1 MQPIPPAE
9 KPPVEKP
16 KKSFGRTLLYFTLGL
31 VALIVLSS
39 VFGRFIS
46 DGGLDNGKGKIAM
59 VEISGQIFDSKDIV
73 RQISKYRRDDD
84 IKAILLRIDSP
95 GGAVAPSQEIYDEV
109 LRVRADKKIIYAS
122 MGSLAASGGYYIAVA
137 ADRIFANPGTLTGSI
152 GVIMA
157 FGNAEKLMEKIGLE
171 PQVVKS
177 GKYKDVGSPARKMSA
192 EERIYLQ
199 RVVNDVHQQ
208 FVDAVAQGR
217 NISTK
222 EARKLA
228 DGRIFTGRQ
237 ALKLKMV
244 DEMGGLEDVIAK
256 LGEAAGIEGRPK
268 VIWEEPQKGFMEWLL
283 EGSIPK
289 EFKANWMPSQ
299 FPSLQY
305 LWLPS

>member
-1 MQPIPPAE
+1 MQPI
-9 KPPVEKP
+9 PPVEKP

-31 VALIVLSS
+31 VALVVISS
-39 VFGRFIS
+39 VFGRFLS
-46 DGGLDNGKGKIAM
+46 DGGLGGGKEKIAL
-59 VEISGQIFDSKDIV
+59 VEISGQIMDSRDIV

-95 GGAVAPSQEIYDEV
+95 GGAVGPSQEIYDEV
-109 LRVRADKKIIYAS
+109 LRVRADNKKIYAS

-177 GKYKDVGSPARKMSA
+177 GKYKDVGSPARKMTT
-192 EERIYLQ
+192 EEQIYLQ
-199 RVVNDVHQQ
+199 GVVNDVHQQ

-217 NISTK
+217 NISTQ
-222 EARKLA
+222 EAGKLA
-228 DGRIFTGRQ
+228 DGRVYTGRQ

-244 DEMGGLEDVIAK
+244 DEMGGLEDVITK

-268 VIWEEPQKGFMEWLL
+268 VVWEEPPKGFMEWLM
-283 EGSIPK
+283 EGSLPK

-299 FPSLQY
+299 FPSLQF
-305 LWLPS
+305 LWLPG

>member
-1 MQPIPPAE
+1 MQPMQ
-9 KPPVEKP
+9 PVEKP
-16 KKSFGRTLLYFTLGL
+16 KKSFGRTLIYFTLGL
-31 VALIVLSS
+31 VALVVLSS
-39 VFGRFIS
+39 VFGSYLS
-46 DGGLDNGKGKIAM
+46 DGGWDDGREKIAL
-59 VEISGQIFDSKDIV
+59 VEISGQIFDSRDIV
-73 RQISKYRRDDD
+73 RQLSKYRRDDD
-84 IKAILLRIDSP
+84 IKAILLRINSP

-109 LRVRADKKIIYAS
+109 LRVRADKKKIYAS

-157 FGNAEKLMEKIGLE
+157 FGNAEKLMEKIGIE

-177 GKYKDVGSPARKMSA
+177 GKYKDVGSPARKMTA

-208 FVDAVAQGR
+208 FIDAVAKGR
-217 NISTK
+217 NITIK

-228 DGRIFTGRQ
+228 DGRVFTGRQ

-244 DEMGGLEDVIAK
+244 DEMGGLEDVIVK

-268 VIWEEPQKGFMEWLL
+268 VIWEEPKRGFVEWLMESSL
-283 EGSIPK
+283 PK

-299 FPSLQY
+299 FPSLQF
-305 LWLPS
+305 LWLPG

>member
-1 MQPIPPAE
+1 MQPI
-9 KPPVEKP
+9 PPVEKP

-31 VALIVLSS
+31 VALVVLSS

-46 DGGLDNGKGKIAM
+46 EDGLGDSREKIAL
-59 VEISGQIFDSKDIV
+59 VEVSGQIFDSKDIV
-73 RQISKYRRDDD
+73 RQLSKYRRDDD

-109 LRVRADKKIIYAS
+109 LRVRADNKKIYAS

-137 ADRIFANPGTLTGSI
+137 ADRVFANPGTLTGSI

-177 GKYKDVGSPARKMSA
+177 GKYKDVGSPARKMTA
-192 EERIYLQ
+192 KERIYLQ
-199 RVVNDVHQQ
+199 RVVDDVHQQ
-208 FVDAVAQGR
+208 FIDAVAKGR
-217 NISTK
+217 NITTK

-228 DGRIFTGRQ
+228 DGRVFTGRQ

-244 DEMGGLEDVIAK
+244 DEMGGLEDVIVK

-268 VIWEEPQKGFMEWLL
+268 VIWEEPQKGFMEWVM
-283 EGSIPK
+283 EGSLPK
-289 EFKANWMPSQ
+289 EFKANWMPAQ
-299 FPSLQY
+299 FPALQY
-305 LWLPS
+305 LWLPN

>member
-1 MQPIPPAE
+1 MQPMQ
-9 KPPVEKP
+9 PVEKP

-31 VALIVLSS
+31 VALVVLSS
-39 VFGRFIS
+39 VFSRYLS
-46 DGGLDNGKGKIAM
+46 DGGLDDGKEKIAL
-59 VEISGQIFDSKDIV
+59 VEISGQIFDSREIV
-73 RQISKYRRDDD
+73 RQLSKYRRDDD

-109 LRVRADKKIIYAS
+109 LRVRADNKKIYAS

-177 GKYKDVGSPARKMSA
+177 GKYKDVGSPARKMTA

-199 RVVNDVHQQ
+199 RVVDDVHQQ
-208 FVDAVAQGR
+208 FIDAVVQGR
-217 NISTK
+217 NITPK
-222 EARKLA
+222 QARKLA

-237 ALKLKMV
+237 ALELKMV
-244 DEMGGLEDVIAK
+244 DEMGGLEDVIVK
-256 LGEAAGIEGRPK
+256 LGEAVGIEGRPR
-268 VIWEEPQKGFMEWLL
+268 VVWEEPPKGFLEWLMQ
-283 EGSIPK
+283 GSLPK
-289 EFKANWMPSQ
+289 EFKANWIPSQ
-299 FPSLQY
+299 FPSLQF
-305 LWLPS
+305 LWLPG

>member
-1 MQPIPPAE
+1 MQPI
-9 KPPVEKP
+9 PPVEKP

-31 VALIVLSS
+31 VALLVLSS
-39 VFGRFIS
+39 VFGRYLS
-46 DGGLDNGKGKIAM
+46 DGGFDDGKEKIAL
-59 VEISGQIFDSKDIV
+59 VEISGQIMDSRNIV
-73 RQISKYRRDDD
+73 RQLSKYRRDDE
-84 IKAILLRIDSP
+84 IKAIILRIDSP
-95 GGAVAPSQEIYDEV
+95 GGAVGPSQEIYDEV
-109 LRVRADKKIIYAS
+109 LRVRADNKKIYAS

-177 GKYKDVGSPARKMSA
+177 GKYKDVGSPARKMTAA
-192 EERIYLQ
+192 ERVYLQ
-199 RVVNDVHQQ
+199 RVVDDVHQQ

-217 NISTK
+217 NITTK

-228 DGRIFTGRQ
+228 DGRVFTGRQ
-237 ALKLKMV
+237 ALELKMV

-256 LGEAAGIEGRPK
+256 LGEAVGIEGRPK
-268 VIWEEPQKGFMEWLL
+268 VMWEEPPKGFMEWFM
-283 EGSIPK
+283 GSSLPK

-299 FPSLQY
+299 FPSLQF

>member
-1 MQPIPPAE
+1 MQPI
-9 KPPVEKP
+9 PPVEKP
-16 KKSFGRTLLYFTLGL
+16 KKSFGRTLLYFALGL
-31 VALIVLSS
+31 VALVVLSS

-46 DGGLDNGKGKIAM
+46 EDGLGDSREKIAM
-59 VEISGQIFDSKDIV
+59 VEVSGQIFDSKDIV
-73 RQISKYRRDDD
+73 RQLSNYRRDDD

-109 LRVRADKKIIYAS
+109 LRVRADNKKIYAS

-137 ADRIFANPGTLTGSI
+137 ADRIYANPGTLTGSI

-157 FGNAEKLMEKIGLE
+157 FGNAEKLMKKIGLE

-177 GKYKDVGSPARKMSA
+177 GKYKDVGSPARKMTP

-199 RVVNDVHQQ
+199 RVVDDVHQQ
-208 FVDAVAQGR
+208 FIDAVAKGR
-217 NISTK
+217 NITTK

-228 DGRIFTGRQ
+228 DGRVYTGRQ

-244 DEMGGLEDVIAK
+244 DEMGGLEDVIVK

-268 VIWEEPQKGFMEWLL
+268 VIWEEPQKGFMEWLM

-289 EFKANWMPSQ
+289 EFKANWMPAQ

-305 LWLPS
+305 LWLPN